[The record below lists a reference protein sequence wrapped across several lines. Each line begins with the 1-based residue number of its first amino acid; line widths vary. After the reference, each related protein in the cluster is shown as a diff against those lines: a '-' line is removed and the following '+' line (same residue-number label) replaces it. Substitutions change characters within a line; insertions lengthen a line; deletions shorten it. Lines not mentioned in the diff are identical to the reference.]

1 MVVQKNGE
9 LKIKAEHI
17 IDEAYNRGKNDA
29 KREISLSGEYERAYQ
44 RGLDD
49 AWEAAKKIVLTV
61 ADGGLPNE
69 TAYVIFGMWF
79 YQVFRDLSVTEAIEK
94 IRKYEQDRALR
105 CDNCKH
111 KDDQFSVCGGS
122 EDGSECEAETTEANC
137 GECHRRYYC
146 EASPDSC
153 IHGKIAQTESEQV
166 DDEIRVGDEVYLLD
180 EHFPRVVTCITK
192 KNGRNPLAVQFTKS
206 GELCADDVR
215 DLHKTGR
222 HFDQIQEVL
231 NALKEVQE
239 C

>member
-9 LKIKAEHI
+9 LKIKAEQI

-29 KREISLSGEYERAYQ
+29 KRKIERAYQ

-49 AWEAAKKIVLTV
+49 AWEAARKSVYWWK
-61 ADGGLPNE
+61 DNE
-69 TAYVIFGMWF
+69 EGVK
-79 YQVFRDLSVTEAIEK
+79 VFKELFDSWAVDNLFKFSASEAIAK
-94 IRKYEQDRALR
+94 IREYEQEHTPR
-105 CDNCKH
+105 CNNCRH
-111 KDDQFSVCGGS
+111 KDDQFSVCSGC

-146 EASPDSC
+146 EASPGSC
-153 IHGKIAQTESEQV
+153 IHGKIAQAESEQV

-180 EHFPRVVTCITK
+180 EHFPRVVTCIMK

-231 NALKEVQE
+231 EALKEGTE
-239 C
+239 